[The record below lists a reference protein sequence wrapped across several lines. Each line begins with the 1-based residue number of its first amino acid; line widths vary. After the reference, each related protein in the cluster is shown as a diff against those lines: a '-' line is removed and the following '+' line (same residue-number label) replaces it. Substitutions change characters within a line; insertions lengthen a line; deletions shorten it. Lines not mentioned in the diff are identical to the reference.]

1 MADRLKDENKRAETY
16 KQKCKKAKSEQ
27 PKGMLTS

>member
-1 MADRLKDENKRAETY
+1 MSDRLKDEKERAEKY
-16 KQKCKKAKSEQ
+16 KQKYKKAKSEQ